1 MTEMDRPH
9 EMPMP
14 AGHMDESSPPSQQQ
28 PPYQPTDPSS
38 TLLSLPM
45 TLSSMQTPSEKTG
58 LSTQSMRTSSFAMSD
73 ESKPHSHS
81 QNLESLTIRK
91 AYSRPP
97 TIRSK
102 YRSSDI
108 VQETEKADYF
118 DEKDFGNTDRYFAS
132 GSV

>member
-58 LSTQSMRTSSFAMSD
+58 PSTQSMRTSSFAMSD
-73 ESKPHSHS
+73 DSKPPYSHS
-81 QNLESLTIRK
+81 QSQNNIESSQIRK

-97 TIRSK
+97 TIRTK
-102 YRSSDI
+102 YHNND
-108 VQETEKADYF
+108 VLLETETDDYF
-118 DEKDFGNTDRYFAS
+118 DEKD
-132 GSV
+132 